1 MKARC
6 PGKHCRAQ
14 EVVVDVHVVTKPH
27 PTDANPYATQH
38 RRGALGVGAMVFA
51 LFVLAFGLAVESW
64 MGCTLALALAV
75 WGAVRAERAE
85 RAAQALDRRR
95 R

>member
-6 PGKHCRAQ
+6 PGKHCRPAS
-14 EVVVDVHVVTKPH
+14 VVVDVHVVTKPH
-27 PTDANPYATQH
+27 PTDANPYATHH
-38 RRGALGVGAMVFA
+38 RRGALGVGAMVSA
-51 LFVLAFGLAVESW
+51 LFVLAFGLAIESW
-64 MGCTLALALAV
+64 EGCTLALALAV

-85 RAAQALDRRR
+85 RALQALDRRR